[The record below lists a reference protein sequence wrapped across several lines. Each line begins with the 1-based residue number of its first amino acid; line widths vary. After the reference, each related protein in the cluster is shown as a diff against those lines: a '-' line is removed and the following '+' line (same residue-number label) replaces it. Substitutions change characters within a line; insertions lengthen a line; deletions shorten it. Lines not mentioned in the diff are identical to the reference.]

1 MGGTSF
7 LANYEVFVVLYKL
20 LEFLLLAGNTPAEAG
35 ANASLQARAAR
46 TADGEAEQARQSLLA
61 AVEWLAV
68 RTNHF
73 YGYIDALAE
82 EIARLLP
89 GDRLVSLLDGA
100 SA

>member
-1 MGGTSF
+1 MN
-7 LANYEVFVVLYKL
+7 AIWEDKL
-20 LEFLLLAGNTPAEAG
+20 LEFLLLVDALLDGGGVSAPHSAV
-35 ANASLQARAAR
+35 R
-46 TADGEAEQARQSLLA
+46 TAFDGVESTEDEDDRTKKCLLA

-89 GDRLVSLLDGA
+89 GGRLLSLLDGEHII
-100 SA
+100 